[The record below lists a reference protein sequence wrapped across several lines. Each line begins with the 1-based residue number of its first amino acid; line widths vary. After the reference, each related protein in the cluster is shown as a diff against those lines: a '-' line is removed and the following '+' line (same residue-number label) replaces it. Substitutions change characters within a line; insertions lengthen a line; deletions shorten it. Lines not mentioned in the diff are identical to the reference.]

1 MYCTKTSYDIFY
13 CLQIALYCNKTTINF
28 TLALPISYSKDK
40 VQTIWSVFNLSFIQ
54 KKNQA
59 LNIPSFKIK
68 QCFQKQRKVIYFRGS
83 KWVLMMLNSNFK
95 SLNLVKK
102 IGSLTLWFRFYG
114 FSKLLTKTRKS
125 CKSSITEI
133 TNISIV
139 WIGIRLKIFLIAEF

>member
-40 VQTIWSVFNLSFIQ
+40 VQTIWSVFNLSFIQKKKNLIQRQSVFNLSCIQ

-114 FSKLLTKTRKS
+114 FSKLLTKTRKY
-125 CKSSITEI
+125 CKS
-133 TNISIV
+133 
-139 WIGIRLKIFLIAEF
+139 